1 MDGFL
6 PAAVLAGK
14 TDGSLF
20 RPSIKRSCPGIAE
33 AVSVSSWGRE
43 KIIS

>member
-14 TDGSLF
+14 TDGSLL
-20 RPSIKRSCPGIAE
+20 RPSIKRSFPDDAE

-43 KIIS
+43 KIIN